1 MSLRFRRSMKLIP
14 GVRLTFNKDSLGLSF
29 GVPGARYTMN
39 TKGRRTFSTGLPGT
53 GISHV
58 ETLSSSRR
66 STGTTGTA
74 QRDQEVMLPY
84 ETPAHLKPG
93 LFAGK
98 AEREFFKFLLD
109 IYKHDSK
116 DTPSEVVE
124 KANML
129 KANHAKLQIALDL
142 IIFLH
147 TIGDESFDLQK
158 DAWAE
163 TIWTNRNQYFNDRT
177 VLKYF
182 SGITPQ
188 VSLSH
193 GIFTQET
200 YNIQTFSFM
209 YAELLQHREKFAEAL
224 SVIESID
231 VNQYTAISVADI
243 EITMKDYDAAIET
256 TEDIENEDDAT
267 AMLLILRGIA
277 FREKEMY
284 DGALECFKRA
294 LAKKDRSE
302 VMKHRALFERAENYT
317 RMGKKAM
324 AIKDLEKILVD
335 DSDYPAVNEK
345 LTELKT

>member
-58 ETLSSSRR
+58 ETLSSGRR
-66 STGTTGTA
+66 STRSGANQIEEGT
-74 QRDQEVMLPY
+74 MMPY
-84 ETPAHLKPG
+84 QTPAHLKPG

-98 AEREFFKFLLD
+98 AERDFYNFLMD

-116 DTPSEVVE
+116 DTPSQVVE
-124 KANML
+124 KANLL
-129 KANHAKLQIALDL
+129 KANHAKLHIALDL

-147 TIGDESFDLQK
+147 TIGDDGFDQQK

-163 TIWTNRNQYFNDRT
+163 TIWSNRNEYFNDRT

-200 YNIQTFSFM
+200 YNVQTFSFM
-209 YAELLQHREKFAEAL
+209 YAELLQDREKFAEAL
-224 SVIESID
+224 SVIESVD
-231 VNQYTAISVADI
+231 ANQYTAISVADI

-302 VMKHRALFERAENYT
+302 VMKHRAHFERAENYT

-345 LTELKT
+345 LAELKK

>member
-39 TKGRRTFSTGLPGT
+39 TKGRRTLSTGLPGT

-58 ETLSSSRR
+58 QTLSSGRKSSRATR
-66 STGTTGTA
+66 TEQS
-74 QRDQEVMLPY
+74 DQEEMLPY
-84 ETPAHLKPG
+84 ETPAHLRPT
-93 LFAGK
+93 LFSRK
-98 AEREFFKFLLD
+98 AEREFYKFLMD
-109 IYKHDSK
+109 IYRHDSK
-116 DTPSEVVE
+116 DTPQEVFE
-124 KANML
+124 KANVL
-129 KANHAKLQIALDL
+129 KTTYPKLQIALDL

-147 TIGDESFDLQK
+147 TMADESFDKQK

-163 TIWTNRNQYFNDRT
+163 TIWTNRNQYFNDRI

-182 SGITPQ
+182 AGISPQ
-188 VSLSH
+188 VSVSR
-193 GIFTQET
+193 GISTQEI
-200 YNIQTFSFM
+200 YNIQTFSFI
-209 YAELLQHREKFAEAL
+209 YVELLQHREKFAEAL
-224 SVIESID
+224 EIIESMD
-231 VNQYTAISVADI
+231 ANQYTAISVADI
-243 EITMKDYDAAIET
+243 EITMKDFDSAIET

-335 DSDYPAVNEK
+335 DSDYPAVEEK
-345 LTELKT
+345 LSALKG

>member
-1 MSLRFRRSMKLIP
+1 
-14 GVRLTFNKDSLGLSF
+14 LTFNKDSLGLSF

-39 TKGRRTFSTGLPGT
+39 TKGRRTLSTGLPGT

-58 ETLSSSRR
+58 QTLSSGRNSSR
-66 STGTTGTA
+66 STRTE
-74 QRDQEVMLPY
+74 QSIQEEMLPY
-84 ETPAHLKPG
+84 ETPAHLRPG
-93 LFAGK
+93 LFSRK
-98 AEREFFKFLLD
+98 AEREFYKFLMD
-109 IYKHDSK
+109 IYRHDSK
-116 DTPSEVVE
+116 DTPQEVFE
-124 KANML
+124 KANVL
-129 KANHAKLQIALDL
+129 KTTYPKLQIALDL

-147 TIGDESFDLQK
+147 TMSDESFDKQK

-163 TIWTNRNQYFNDRT
+163 TIWTNRNQYFNDRI

-182 SGITPQ
+182 AGISPQ
-188 VSLSH
+188 VSVSP
-193 GIFTQET
+193 GISTQEI
-200 YNIQTFSFM
+200 YNIQTFSFI
-209 YAELLQHREKFAEAL
+209 YVELLQHREKFAEAL
-224 SVIESID
+224 EIVESMD
-231 VNQYTAISVADI
+231 ANQYTAISVADI
-243 EITMKDYDAAIET
+243 EITMKDFDSAIET

-277 FREKEMY
+277 FREKEMF

-294 LAKKDRSE
+294 LDKKDRSE

-345 LTELKT
+345 LAELKK

>member
-58 ETLSSSRR
+58 DTLSSGRKSSR
-66 STGTTGTA
+66 SSKTVA
-74 QRDQEVMLPY
+74 SQEETMQPY
-84 ETPAHLKPG
+84 EPPANLRPG
-93 LFAGK
+93 LFSRK
-98 AEREFFKFLLD
+98 WERAFYQFLMD
-109 IYKHDSK
+109 IYRYDSV
-116 DTPSEVVE
+116 DTPQQVFE
-124 KANML
+124 KATTLSATYPQL
-129 KANHAKLQIALDL
+129 KTALEL

-147 TIGDESFDLQK
+147 TIGDESFDKQK
-158 DAWAE
+158 DSWAE
-163 TIWTNRNQYFNDRT
+163 NIWKNREQYFRDKY

-182 SGITPQ
+182 NGITPQ
-188 VSLSH
+188 VSISP
-193 GIFTQET
+193 GISTQDK

-209 YAELLQHREKFAEAL
+209 YAELLQHHEKFAEAL
-224 SVIESID
+224 AIIESID
-231 VNQYTAISVADI
+231 ANQYTAISVADI

-294 LAKKDRSE
+294 LAKKDRSQ
-302 VMKHRALFERAENYT
+302 VMKHRALFERADNYT

-335 DSDYPAVNEK
+335 DSDYPAVEEK
-345 LTELKT
+345 LAALKK